1 MGNAVLLNRF
11 IGSVVEACQQYS
23 EKSGVVAERQS
34 GQMTVFSADLLADAA
49 VVSGVY
55 FIFTNFKLA
64 FVDSHISEH
73 CTFLS
78 AGIQVCRHHS
88 IIQIRIISPEV
99 RCKV

>member
-1 MGNAVLLNRF
+1 MGNAVFLDRF

-23 EKSGVVAERQS
+23 EKSGIVAERHS
-34 GQMTVFSADLLADAA
+34 GQLTVFSADILADAA

-73 CTFLS
+73 CTFYLPGFKS
-78 AGIQVCRHHS
+78 AGI
-88 IIQIRIISPEV
+88 IILSKIRIISQAV
-99 RCKV
+99 RYTV